1 LKFTVPKYVC
11 FYIKTKVLLPGVTLE
26 EVLLPGVT
34 LEEFGYVV

>member
-1 LKFTVPKYVC
+1 VTLEE
-11 FYIKTKVLLPGVTLE
+11 VLLPGVTLE